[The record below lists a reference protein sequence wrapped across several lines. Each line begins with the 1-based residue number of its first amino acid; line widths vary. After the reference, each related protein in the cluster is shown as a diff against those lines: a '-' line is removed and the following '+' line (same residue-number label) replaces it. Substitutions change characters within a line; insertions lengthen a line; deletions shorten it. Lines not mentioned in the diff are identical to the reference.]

1 MMRPV
6 YGSILLGCLTIA
18 LGAGMVRAE
27 AWTDGL
33 FPENRHDFGMV
44 PRGVKVKHDFHLVN
58 RLAEPI
64 TILNLRPSCG
74 CTSGRASA
82 SVGAPGQTATIEAEM
97 DTRNYV
103 GLKSTVLY
111 VSLMT
116 ASGREAEV
124 GLGVT
129 SQILSD
135 IVLNPGSIDFGTV
148 ARGQTPSQVLT
159 IDRINGADWRC
170 TRMVSAS
177 KAINAQLVETKRAGT
192 MVSYS
197 LSVSL
202 KPDASAG
209 RIRDEIRIMSNDPE
223 TPSIPVLVT
232 AWVRGDLTA
241 APSVLTLG
249 QVHSSA
255 GAQGRFVV
263 RASRPF
269 AIRSIEGVGDGFSVS
284 PPDGRRQATH
294 IVAVAYKPDEGTTR
308 GDIRRVFRVYTDLP
322 GEAPLEL
329 TATLHIEP

>member
-1 MMRPV
+1 
-6 YGSILLGCLTIA
+6 
-18 LGAGMVRAE
+18 
-27 AWTDGL
+27 
-33 FPENRHDFGMV
+33 
-44 PRGVKVKHDFHLVN
+44 
-58 RLAEPI
+58 LAEPI

-74 CTSGRASA
+74 CTSGRATA
-82 SVGAPGQTATIEAEM
+82 RVVGPGQTATIEAEM

-103 GLKSTVLY
+103 GLKATVLY

-129 SQILSD
+129 SHILSD
-135 IVLNPGSIDFGTV
+135 IVLNPGSVDFGTV
-148 ARGQTPSQVLT
+148 SRGQTPGQVLT
-159 IDRINGADWRC
+159 IDRLNGLDWRC

-177 KAINAQLVETKRAGT
+177 KAINAQLVETKRNGAI
-192 MVSYS
+192 VSYT

-202 KPDASAG
+202 KPDAPAG
-209 RIRDEIRIMSNDPE
+209 RLRDEIHIVTNDPE
-223 TPSIPVLVT
+223 TPTVPVLVT
-232 AWVRGDLTA
+232 GWVRGDLTA

-255 GAQGRFVV
+255 GVQGRFVV

-269 AIRSIEGVGDGFSVS
+269 AIRSIEGTGDGFVIS
-284 PPDGRRQATH
+284 PPDGKRQSTH
-294 IVAVAYKPDEGTTR
+294 IVAVAYKPDEGTTM

-329 TATLHIEP
+329 TATLHVDP

>member
-1 MMRPV
+1 MNRPA
-6 YGSILLGCLTIA
+6 YGSILLCCSMIG
-18 LGAGMVRAE
+18 LGAGAVQAGS
-27 AWTDGL
+27 WTDGL

-44 PRGVKVKHDFHLVN
+44 PRGVKVKYEFHLVN
-58 RLAEPI
+58 TLAEPI
-64 TILNLRPSCG
+64 KILNLRPSCG

-82 SVGAPGQTATIEAEM
+82 SVVGPGEMATIEAEM

-111 VSLMT
+111 VALMT

-129 SQILSD
+129 SHILSD

-159 IDRINGADWRC
+159 IDRINGADWRF
-170 TRMVSAS
+170 TRMVSAC
-177 KAINAQLVETKRAGT
+177 KAINAQLVETKRDGAS
-192 MVSYS
+192 VSYS

-202 KPDASAG
+202 KPDAPAG
-209 RIRDEIRIMSNDPE
+209 RLRDEIRIISNDPE

-232 AWVRGDLTA
+232 GWVRGDLTA

-255 GAQGRFVV
+255 GAHGRFVV

-269 AIRSIEGVGDGFSVS
+269 AIRSIEGTGDGFSVS
-284 PPDGRRQATH
+284 PPDGKRQATH
-294 IVAVAYKPDEGTTR
+294 IVAVAYKPDEGTTL

-329 TATLHIEP
+329 TATLRVEP